1 MTPDPFALIFLA
13 VSFISS
19 KKKQQTQHLLK
30 KKRNQ
35 SQYALF
41 SVLFCF
47 LFKLTATCTP
57 GKKVIPL
64 MLLSIPWWCWLPL
77 SWAVACLPAF
87 TPQQAGT
94 YFALAKGLMEQLRDV
109 SLCSKYVKYWLSSAV
124 AWGLSHLQKTW
135 EVFCCSFWR
144 SLLQYPECWPVM
156 CNLLCNV
163 SHYI

>member
-57 GKKVIPL
+57 RKKVIPL